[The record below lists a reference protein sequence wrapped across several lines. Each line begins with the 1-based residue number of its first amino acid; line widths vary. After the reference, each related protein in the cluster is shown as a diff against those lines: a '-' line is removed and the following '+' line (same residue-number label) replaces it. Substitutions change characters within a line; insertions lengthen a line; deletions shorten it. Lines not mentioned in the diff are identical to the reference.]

1 MEDRKA
7 KNALSGVKRRRTQLI
22 RTLKAQGIYSDE
34 MYMQVTL
41 AAQLMVRAEQLFAE
55 IMSEGHEAIL
65 TMTSREGNTR
75 QKVSPLEPLYLDYV
89 DRAQRA
95 IKALGSNT
103 DSKVKKDD
111 DTDTYG
117 SFMEAMNSED

>member
-22 RTLKAQGIYSDE
+22 KTLKAQGIYSDE